1 MKSIEQEIQEIEQ
14 KKKMQ
19 KLVNISLQEPEE
31 LYNDLLEGMD
41 EFMKLFKEY
50 KNAKTSIN
58 QKRSKNYS
66 KW

>member
-31 LYNDLLEGMD
+31 LYNGLLEGMD

-58 QKRSKNYS
+58 QKRS
-66 KW
+66 

>member
-1 MKSIEQEIQEIEQ
+1 MEQEIQEIEQ

-31 LYNDLLEGMD
+31 LYNGLLEGMD

-58 QKRSKNYS
+58 QKRS
-66 KW
+66 